1 MKDALTNVAH
11 DWLFLLLVG
20 LGIKMAPHEFWA
32 GLFLAM
38 AAAMVARKMSP
49 ERDQREVWLVLI
61 SAAVLAIFTAM
72 LASYLR
78 SPEHGTLPPDF
89 PIPMA
94 MAASGFFSRFVMGL
108 ALRMA
113 GRVETKTDD
122 ITDRVV
128 DRFLPPGDKEGDK

>member
-1 MKDALTNVAH
+1 MKDAVASATQ
-11 DWLFLLLVG
+11 DWGVLVLLG
-20 LGIKMAPHEFWA
+20 LGVKMAPHEFWS
-32 GLFLAM
+32 GVLLAM

-61 SAAVLAIFTAM
+61 SAVVLAIFTAM

-89 PIPMA
+89 PIQMA

-128 DRFLPPGDKEGDK
+128 DRFLPPGDKEDDK

>member
-1 MKDALTNVAH
+1 M
-11 DWLFLLLVG
+11 
-20 LGIKMAPHEFWA
+20 
-32 GLFLAM
+32 LAM

-89 PIPMA
+89 PIQMA

-128 DRFLPPGDKEGDK
+128 DRFLPPGDKEDDK

>member
-1 MKDALTNVAH
+1 MKDAIASAAQ
-11 DWLFLLLVG
+11 DWGVLVLLG
-20 LGIKMAPHEFWA
+20 LGVKMAPHEFWS
-32 GLFLAM
+32 GVLLAM

-61 SAAVLAIFTAM
+61 SAVVLAIFAAM

-89 PIPMA
+89 PIQMA

-128 DRFLPPGDKEGDK
+128 DRFLPPGDKEDDK